1 MTAPSIVSTSG
12 GNPLPGKM
20 SRVIAVTILAATLT
34 FAAAAQPKTQPAE
47 PLSVAISEA
56 QVTVTNATPGGKVVF
71 FGMARFAKNHRVTVR
86 RFDKAVTDDD
96 GDGKVVLEIGETLP
110 WKTIFAAVDFT
121 SGRYGLTTTGDFPLM
136 TIPFE
141 KEIMVPNNGQLNR
154 LIIER
159 RYLDLVLVRPGV
171 GVWGQIL
178 GDGNKFDED
187 GTGDGKVV
195 GNVERSISIGDK
207 VPAPKKFDK
216 GDIVLL
222 IDSQRMQSYAVEVGS
237 K

>member
-1 MTAPSIVSTSG
+1 
-12 GNPLPGKM
+12 M
-20 SRVIAVTILAATLT
+20 SRFIAIIVLAVTLT
-34 FAAAAQPKTQPAE
+34 FAAAAQPKTEPAE
-47 PLSVAISEA
+47 PLSVAISGA
-56 QVTVTNATPGGKVVF
+56 QVTVTNATPGGRVVF
-71 FGMARFAKNHRVTVR
+71 FGVARFAKNYRVTVR
-86 RFDKAVTDDD
+86 RFDKVVADEDR
-96 GDGKVVLEIGETLP
+96 DGKVVLEIGESLP
-110 WKTIFAAVDFT
+110 WKTIFAAVDFS
-121 SGRYGLTTTGDFPLM
+121 SGRFGLTTTGDFPLM

-141 KEIMVPNNGQLNR
+141 KEIMVANNGQLKHV
-154 LIIER
+154 IIEH

-171 GVWGQIL
+171 GIWGQIL

-195 GNVERSISIGDK
+195 GNVERSIAIGEDK

-216 GDIVLL
+216 GDVLLL